1 MKQLQLPAVLF
12 DNRNQIR
19 FRDVCLS
26 KRLLTPPRIISPQR
40 WNLYCEALKLEVGG
54 RSIVLRDIP
63 VEQGEINGV
72 DNKDQLGAGLQSSR
86 IET

>member
-19 FRDVCLS
+19 FRDVGLS
-26 KRLLTPPRIISPQR
+26 KRSAHATPYYFPSTVGTYITKLT
-40 WNLYCEALKLEVGG
+40 AGG

-63 VEQGEINGV
+63 VEQGELDGV
-72 DNKDQLGAGLQSSR
+72 DNKD
-86 IET
+86 